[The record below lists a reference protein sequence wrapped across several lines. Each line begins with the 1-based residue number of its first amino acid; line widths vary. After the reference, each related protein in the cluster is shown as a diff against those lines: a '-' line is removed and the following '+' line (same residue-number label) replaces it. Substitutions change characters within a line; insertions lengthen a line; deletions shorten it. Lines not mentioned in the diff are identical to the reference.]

1 MCVYIQSLKVTARG
15 GRKNDSCRS
24 QFLGF
29 FSLCFQVS
37 KAEGLIV
44 IFFSMM
50 VLAADVSYHFY
61 VNVPYIWYSARM
73 FVFASVYFFWR
84 ATRVLLIYVCKCVY
98 ASSEWIQGRDLTLGC
113 PRVRPIVKAS
123 QYFSF
128 FREHEHF
135 RNSRSLTAH
144 LYFDDSLQNG
154 PQCLPSLPPAHKY
167 TKSRIHSQRTKLG

>member
-144 LYFDDSLQNG
+144 LYFDHSLQNG

-167 TKSRIHSQRTKLG
+167 TV